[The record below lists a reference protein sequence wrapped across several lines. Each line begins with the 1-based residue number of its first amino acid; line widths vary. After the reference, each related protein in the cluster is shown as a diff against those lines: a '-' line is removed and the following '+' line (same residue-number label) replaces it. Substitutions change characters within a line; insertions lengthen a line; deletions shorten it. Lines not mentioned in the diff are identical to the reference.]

1 MTIKETYCSVTNL
14 LPNTQYEFWVTAQ
27 NRAGLSPTSERAVYM
42 TGKGPLVGPSLKGTQ
57 KSRLSWWGQGFGVT
71 WKDRNS
77 LALPSFYLVHQICMP
92 DMAGTFFHSWSQ
104 KKIKYCPWTQFHRH
118 I

>member
-42 TGKGPLVGPSLKGTQ
+42 TGKGPIVGPSLKGTQ
-57 KSRLSWWGQGFGVT
+57 KSQLS
-71 WKDRNS
+71 
-77 LALPSFYLVHQICMP
+77 
-92 DMAGTFFHSWSQ
+92 
-104 KKIKYCPWTQFHRH
+104 
-118 I
+118 

>member
-27 NRAGLSPTSERAVYM
+27 NRAGLSPTSEHAVYM

-57 KSRLSWWGQGFGVT
+57 KSQLS
-71 WKDRNS
+71 
-77 LALPSFYLVHQICMP
+77 
-92 DMAGTFFHSWSQ
+92 
-104 KKIKYCPWTQFHRH
+104 
-118 I
+118 